1 MPSARSRH
9 WSPPPDVPTLSIVI
23 VTYNSRRDI
32 ARCLDLL
39 RVQAPRS
46 LTEIIVVDNASPDET
61 APFVR
66 QRWPDVRV
74 LDAGGNIGFAGA
86 NNIGIR
92 ASSGEFVLVLN
103 PDTEATGTAIDM
115 LVACLERTP
124 AIGAVGPQIVDS
136 EGRRELSWGAMIS
149 PWAEAWQKLLV
160 TSHDRRLP
168 VISQIVQRRT
178 GHSRDVDWVSG
189 ACLLARR
196 RDLEAV
202 GLFDERFFLYTEDVD
217 LCASLRR
224 RGQRVHFLADARIV
238 HHRGQSAASA
248 PAATRTAYRRSHL
261 AFYDKHH
268 PGWVP
273 LLKAYL
279 ALRGARP
286 DRRK

>member
-1 MPSARSRH
+1 M
-9 WSPPPDVPTLSIVI
+9 PTLSIVI

-32 ARCLDLL
+32 ARCLDSL
-39 RVQAPRS
+39 RRHPPRAS
-46 LTEIIVVDNASPDET
+46 TEIIVVDNASPDET
-61 APFVR
+61 AQLVR
-66 QRWPDVRV
+66 QDWPDVRV
-74 LDAGGNIGFAGA
+74 LDAGGNVGFARA

-92 ASSGEFVLVLN
+92 ASSGEFVLLLN

-124 AIGAVGPQIVDS
+124 EIGALGPHIVDS
-136 EGRRELSWGAMIS
+136 EGRPELSWGSMIS

-160 TSHDRRLP
+160 TGHERRLP
-168 VISQIVQRRT
+168 LISHLVERRT

-196 RDLEAV
+196 TDLDAV
-202 GLFDERFFLYTEDVD
+202 GLLDERYFLYTEDVD

-261 AFYDKHH
+261 AFYEKHH

-273 LLKAYL
+273 VLRAYL